1 MAKGV
6 TNTVILALLAMLL
19 GLQYA
24 LWAGDKNVFDL
35 RHLRLAAKA
44 VKQESKMLSDRN
56 DRLLAEVN
64 DLKSGGE
71 AVESLA
77 REELGFIRQ
86 GETFFQVVGD

>member
-1 MAKGV
+1 MGKGI
-6 TNTVILALLAMLL
+6 TTSVIFGLVAMLL

-35 RHLRLAAKA
+35 RHLRLGAKA
-44 VKQESKMLSDRN
+44 VEQESKMLSDRN

-77 REELGFIRQ
+77 RQELGFIKQ
-86 GETFFQVVGD
+86 GETFFQVIE